1 MLQEK
6 SIDVEDN
13 ADIQGRKVESQ
24 VKIYQIDLKHDKKII
39 TEVVT
44 ATSDT
49 ITTASTTITAADVPI
64 PAATIAAAPTLTAAH
79 SRRRHGVV
87 IRDPEKTTTTST
99 IILSEAKSKDI
110 GKGILKED
118 KAVKRYQALKR
129 KPQTEAQARKNM
141 MIYLRNVAGFK
152 MDYFKGMTY
161 DDIRQIFEEH
171 FDSNVAFLQNTKEQM
186 DEEDSK
192 ALKRLNETPKR
203 ILTST
208 ASAMNQAAI
217 WQLIDDRVA
226 AALEAQAANMVNT
239 DNTNRNPKPRE
250 TPASR
255 KCTYKEFMSC
265 QPFYFNGT
273 EGVVGLIRWFERTE
287 LVFYRSNCTEDC
299 KVKSATSTLTEDAL
313 SWWNYYAKSIGIE
326 QADKI
331 AWSELK
337 RLLTNKYF
345 P

>member
-1 MLQEK
+1 
-6 SIDVEDN
+6 DVVTT
-13 ADIQGRKVESQ
+13 A
-24 VKIYQIDLKHDKKII
+24 KII
-39 TEVVT
+39 IEVVT
-44 ATSDT
+44 AASDT
-49 ITTASTTITAADVPI
+49 ITAASTTITAADVPI
-64 PAATIAAAPTLTAAH
+64 PAATIVAAPTLTAAH

-87 IRDPEKTTTTST
+87 IRDLEKTTTTST
-99 IILSEAKSKDI
+99 VIPSEAKSKDK

-129 KPQTEAQARKNM
+129 KPQNEAQARKNM

-192 ALKRLNETPKR
+192 ALKRLNEKATPLAHKVPIIDYEIYNEHNKPYFKIKR
-203 ILTST
+203 ADGSHQLYLSFLNHYIHYNTVDFAGREEIST
-208 ASAMNQAAI
+208 HKAAI

-250 TPASR
+250 NPASR

-287 LVFYRSNCTEDC
+287 LVFSRSNCTEDC
-299 KVKSATSTLTEDAL
+299 KVKFATGTLTEDAL
-313 SWWNYYAKSIGIE
+313 SWWNYYAKPIGI
-326 QADKI
+326 D
-331 AWSELK
+331 
-337 RLLTNKYF
+337 
-345 P
+345 